1 MSSCFVKL
9 SQVRHK
15 SITPPMRV
23 AMSMSMRCVDVDG
36 DGVVKY
42 NELVDFFCDVM
53 MHMERGARVRAAL
66 DAAKRRSNAA
76 DADDL
81 KRTKALDDEK
91 AEDAAEVRRAAR
103 ALRLA
108 QLRAE
113 CTKYLC
119 ALTSDN
125 VYALYRDAVGLIARY
140 VGDCSSSNLQKSE
153 NTVPECAVCDVH
165 AVELRRGT
173 ETRIGTVA
181 SQSQL
186 LRVRVSTCA
195 DAVNGTMK
203 RGEGASWPAV
213 GYHTKIDEDDEGNVN
228 GVENGLGVPVDIP
241 KLTEAARAVS
251 LRVARAV
258 DGEDEPSGPVSAVVV
273 GGGYFAFP
281 FRGGATRGYLAVD
294 TVGDSFPKNKKT
306 IAEDDKEIVRIV
318 AECVGVALEEGF
330 RAREGERSEKTR
342 AALEKFDG
350 DAEKKRREEEF
361 LAKYRGK

>member
-1 MSSCFVKL
+1 MLNSP
-9 SQVRHK
+9 QVRHK
-15 SITPPMRV
+15 NITPPMRV

-66 DAAKRRSNAA
+66 DAAKRRSAAA

-108 QLRAE
+108 RLRAE

-140 VGDCSSSNLQKSE
+140 VGDGSSSNLQKSE
-153 NTVPECAVCDVH
+153 TVPECAVCDVH

-195 DAVNGTMK
+195 DAVNRTMK

-213 GYHTKIDEDDEGNVN
+213 GYHTKIDKDDEGNVN

-241 KLTEAARAVS
+241 ELTQAARAVS
-251 LRVARAV
+251 LRAVRAV
-258 DGEDEPSGPVSAVVV
+258 DGEDEPPGPVSAAVV
-273 GGGYFAFP
+273 GGGYFACP

-294 TVGDSFPKNKKT
+294 TAGDSFPTDKKT

-342 AALEKFDG
+342 LALEKFDG
-350 DAEKKRREEEF
+350 EAEKKRREEEF

>member
-1 MSSCFVKL
+1 MTSCFVL

-66 DAAKRRSNAA
+66 EAAKRRSAAAA
-76 DADDL
+76 DDDL
-81 KRTKALDDEK
+81 RRTKALDDEK

-113 CTKYLC
+113 CTKYLS

-125 VYALYRDAVGLIARY
+125 VYALYRDAAGLIARY
-140 VGDCSSSNLQKSE
+140 VGDSSSSNLQKSE
-153 NTVPECAVCDVH
+153 TVPECTVCDVH

-203 RGEGASWPAV
+203 RGEGASWPAI
-213 GYHTKIDEDDEGNVN
+213 GYHTKIDEDDDEGN

-241 KLTEAARAVS
+241 ELTQAARAVS
-251 LRVARAV
+251 LRAVRAV
-258 DGEDEPSGPVSAVVV
+258 DGEDEPPGPSKAAVV
-273 GGGYFAFP
+273 GGGYFACP

-294 TVGDSFPKNKKT
+294 TVGDTFPKDAKT
-306 IAEDDKEIVRIV
+306 IAEDDKEVVRIV

-350 DAEKKRREEEF
+350 EAEKKRREEEF

>member
-140 VGDCSSSNLQKSE
+140 VGDGSSSNLQKSE
-153 NTVPECAVCDVH
+153 TVTCTVCDVH

-203 RGEGASWPAV
+203 RGDGASWPAV
-213 GYHTKIDEDDEGNVN
+213 GYHTKIDEDEEDEGN

-241 KLTEAARAVS
+241 ELTQAARAVS
-251 LRVARAV
+251 LRAVRAV
-258 DGEDEPSGPVSAVVV
+258 DGEDEPAGPVSAVVV
-273 GGGYFAFP
+273 GGGYFACP

-294 TVGDSFPKNKKT
+294 TAGDSFPTDKKT

-350 DAEKKRREEEF
+350 EAEKKRREEEF